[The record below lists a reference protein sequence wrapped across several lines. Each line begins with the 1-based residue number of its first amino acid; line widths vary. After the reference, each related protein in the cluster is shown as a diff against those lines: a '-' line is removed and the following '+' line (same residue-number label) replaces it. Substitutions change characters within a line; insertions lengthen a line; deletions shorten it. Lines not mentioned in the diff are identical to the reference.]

1 MDNIQK
7 FRSVI
12 PAERSERIFRN
23 LIQRQAE
30 GAIRTETQLREELEK
45 EINAVN
51 ARGKVTFEIPVKPGE
66 VVSSAAMAAFF
77 KMVSTDIDVV
87 FAEVN
92 STDEILTR
100 QAEVIN
106 AQIQSLRF
114 SMGQLKAASIQKK
127 IRMKPG
133 AGFTVVARDSF
144 DRGYSDL
151 SGRAEVPYDL
161 FKDIRSADD
170 TVKAEAVPIRAD
182 ARVEGIGKKLIL
194 PSAKNIN
201 IGFKDIKI
209 ITDESTGPELLI
221 DNIYPIYNAIDGQID
236 TFWSH
241 TLGKTWPVLGT
252 PTPSISRIQGTSGL
266 NPTVNMSGI
275 INPQPHDYYIK
286 VVGLSG
292 IYPIVRSLPTPEAYI
307 GPICQY
313 DISTKCFWNYSRQ
326 YSQNCIN
333 ASCSRYST
341 NNTIVASGIIA
352 LEDGYGYDTGA
363 TLQWTNFSGLGVGTT
378 FKISNEPVGTI
389 GITIALELT
398 LTTPNNINWIEL
410 DPVVDAP
417 FLITSVKY
425 SKPTQST
432 KYDIVTGNINVEDRI
447 RIDMPRI
454 EAEKI
459 YLTFQQ
465 QNYNTARLI
474 TNPKVTAL
482 NQIEA
487 LKAGPTDPTPADF
500 ASVDLPILME
510 EFTTNPDVHDI
521 LVQTSWTPEI
531 NDGSFYQV
539 GLFEVS
545 CGLSSYSENAI
556 AVSKEQRVYTPTMF
570 GIQANLEPGI
580 DIAVSGTDVGTFE
593 FSIVKI
599 NYDKQGSQINIQDFP
614 IPVVTSGNITERLY
628 LNDAGNGQL
637 RFAASSIS
645 GIQDLANSRAL
656 VSTEYSLSTTNN
668 GAVPVSQVSIT
679 RSDIGPANVLTVTYT
694 PKYGVYLDANK
705 TLVLENND
713 NFQLSINDVS
723 SIVTAEPKIANRN
736 IEFSDVYT
744 RIIIRRNDNDSFN
757 TPKLRDYQLL
767 ISEQDPSRFFV

>member
-1 MDNIQK
+1 
-7 FRSVI
+7 
-12 PAERSERIFRN
+12 
-23 LIQRQAE
+23 
-30 GAIRTETQLREELEK
+30 
-45 EINAVN
+45 
-51 ARGKVTFEIPVKPGE
+51 
-66 VVSSAAMAAFF
+66 
-77 KMVSTDIDVV
+77 
-87 FAEVN
+87 
-92 STDEILTR
+92 
-100 QAEVIN
+100 
-106 AQIQSLRF
+106 
-114 SMGQLKAASIQKK
+114 
-127 IRMKPG
+127 
-133 AGFTVVARDSF
+133 
-144 DRGYSDL
+144 
-151 SGRAEVPYDL
+151 
-161 FKDIRSADD
+161 
-170 TVKAEAVPIRAD
+170 
-182 ARVEGIGKKLIL
+182 
-194 PSAKNIN
+194 
-201 IGFKDIKI
+201 
-209 ITDESTGPELLI
+209 
-221 DNIYPIYNAIDGQID
+221 
-236 TFWSH
+236 
-241 TLGKTWPVLGT
+241 
-252 PTPSISRIQGTSGL
+252 
-266 NPTVNMSGI
+266 
-275 INPQPHDYYIK
+275 
-286 VVGLSG
+286 
-292 IYPIVRSLPTPEAYI
+292 
-307 GPICQY
+307 
-313 DISTKCFWNYSRQ
+313 
-326 YSQNCIN
+326 
-333 ASCSRYST
+333 
-341 NNTIVASGIIA
+341 
-352 LEDGYGYDTGA
+352 
-363 TLQWTNFSGLGVGTT
+363 
-378 FKISNEPVGTI
+378 
-389 GITIALELT
+389 
-398 LTTPNNINWIEL
+398 
-410 DPVVDAP
+410 
-417 FLITSVKY
+417 
-425 SKPTQST
+425 
-432 KYDIVTGNINVEDRI
+432 
-447 RIDMPRI
+447 MPRI

-510 EFTTNPDVHDI
+510 EYTTNPDVHDI